1 MNKLNAENLTP
12 QGDFIIVEKI
22 DYDKE
27 EKTDSGIIIKQSQI
41 LDSVFLQAKVLA
53 MGPGLPIP
61 NGNIPEVGYQVD
73 DIILYDVRGRQG
85 AQPDFDI
92 IRREHVVAVVTD
104 ETE

>member
-41 LDSVFLQAKVLA
+41 LDSVFLQARMMYFWRIQNTQPNHMFHMLSIDVC
-53 MGPGLPIP
+53 PISQTQ
-61 NGNIPEVGYQVD
+61 Y
-73 DIILYDVRGRQG
+73 Y
-85 AQPDFDI
+85 
-92 IRREHVVAVVTD
+92 IRMK
-104 ETE
+104 

>member
-1 MNKLNAENLTP
+1 
-12 QGDFIIVEKI
+12 
-22 DYDKE
+22 
-27 EKTDSGIIIKQSQI
+27 
-41 LDSVFLQAKVLA
+41 